1 MKCGFKPTGGV
12 TVSKIAI
19 CGGHRLQGET
29 VVQGSKN
36 AALPIL
42 AATVLNEK
50 KCELFNCPDLED
62 VRAALKIINWLGGDV
77 DYQSGIATVDAFGV
91 HRCIIPE
98 ELMNSMRSSVLFL
111 GPMLSKTKK
120 AEISYPGGCSIGL
133 RPIDLHLKAFKQLG
147 VEIEE
152 IGGRIYCSLDK
163 VKPCKINLLFPS
175 VGATENI
182 MLLCAVS
189 EGETYI
195 ANAAR
200 EPEIVDLQ
208 NALNSMGAKIS
219 GAGSETIRIIG
230 VEKLHEMQ
238 YNIMSD
244 RIFATTVLCGVAACG
259 GDVMLKNIN
268 ANHLELILSMLG
280 CSGCQIVADDDFV
293 RIKCSKRLLGLGKVM
308 TSPYPGFPTDAQALF
323 MSALAGADGTTV
335 FVENI
340 FESRY
345 KHVPELLKMGADIIV
360 DGRLAAVTGCNY
372 LQGASVE
379 AQDLRGGAA
388 LVIAGLSAIGDTL
401 IGGLNHIDRGYE
413 CIEKTFA
420 GLGANIRRI

>member
-1 MKCGFKPTGGV
+1 M
-12 TVSKIAI
+12 SKIAI
-19 CGGHRLQGET
+19 CGGRKLQGE
-29 VVQGSKN
+29 VSVQGSKN
-36 AALPIL
+36 AALPCL
-42 AATVLNEK
+42 AATVLSDEE
-50 KCELFNCPDLED
+50 CELSNCPDLAD
-62 VRAALKIINWLGGDV
+62 VRSALKIIDWLGGSTEYYDH
-77 DYQSGIATVDAFGV
+77 IATINASSV
-91 HRCIIPE
+91 HRYTIPE
-98 ELMNSMRSSVLFL
+98 ELMDSMRSSVLFL
-111 GPMLSKTKK
+111 GPMLSKLKR

-152 IGGRIYCSLDK
+152 IGGRIYCSAENIR
-163 VKPCKINLLFPS
+163 PCKINLLFPS

-195 ANAAR
+195 VNAAR

-208 NALNSMGAKIS
+208 EALNNMGAKIS

-230 VEKLHEMQ
+230 VEKLHGMR

-244 RIFATTVLCGVAACG
+244 RIFAATVLCGVASCG
-259 GDVMLKNIN
+259 GDVILKDVNP
-268 ANHLELILSMLG
+268 NHLELMLSMLSGAG
-280 CSGCQIVADDDFV
+280 CNICTDDNSV
-293 RIKCSKRLLGLGKVM
+293 RVKCSKRLLGLGKVM

-323 MSALAGADGTTV
+323 MSALSTAEGTTV

-345 KHVPELLKMGADIIV
+345 KHVPELIKMGADIIV

-372 LQGASVE
+372 LQGATVE
-379 AQDLRGGAA
+379 AKDLRGGAA
-388 LVIAGLSAIGDTL
+388 LVVAGLSAIGDSL
-401 IGGLNHIDRGYE
+401 IGGTQYIDRGYE
-413 CIEKTFA
+413 HIEETFK

>member
-1 MKCGFKPTGGV
+1 M
-12 TVSKIAI
+12 SKIAI
-19 CGGHRLQGET
+19 CGGRELHGEIT
-29 VVQGSKN
+29 VQGSKN

-42 AATVLNEK
+42 AATVLSDK
-50 KCELFNCPDLED
+50 RCELFNCPDLED
-62 VRAALKIINWLGGDV
+62 VRAALKIIDWLGGDAS
-77 DYQSGIATVDAFGV
+77 YGAGIASVSALGV

-111 GPMLSKTKK
+111 GPLLARLKK

-133 RPIDLHLKAFKQLG
+133 RPIDLHLKAFRQLG
-147 VEIEE
+147 VEVQE
-152 IGGRIYCSLDK
+152 IGGRIYCALDK
-163 VKPCKINLLFPS
+163 IKPGKVNLLFPS

-195 ANAAR
+195 VNAAR

-208 NALNSMGAKIS
+208 NALNSMGANIS

-230 VEKLHEMQ
+230 VEKLNEMQ

-244 RIFATTVLCGVAACG
+244 RIFAATVLCGVAACG
-259 GDVMLKNIN
+259 GDVVLKNVN
-268 ANHLELILSMLG
+268 TNHLELVLSMLAGAG
-280 CSGCQIVADDDFV
+280 CMIFAEDDCI
-293 RIKCSKRLLGLGKVM
+293 RIKCSKRLFGLGKIM

-323 MSALAGADGTTV
+323 MSALATADGTSV

-345 KHVPELLKMGADIIV
+345 KHVPELIKMGADIIV

-372 LQGASVE
+372 LQGAMVE

-388 LVIAGLSAIGDTL
+388 LVVAGLSAIGDTL
-401 IGGLNHIDRGYE
+401 IGGVGHIDRGYE
-413 CIEKTFA
+413 SIEKTFS

>member
-1 MKCGFKPTGGV
+1 M
-12 TVSKIAI
+12 SKIAI
-19 CGGHRLQGET
+19 CGGKKLQGEAI
-29 VVQGSKN
+29 VQGSKN

-42 AATVLNEK
+42 AATVLSDE
-50 KCELFNCPDLED
+50 KCEVFNCPDLED
-62 VRAALKIINWLGGDV
+62 VSAALKIIDWLGGKT
-77 DYQSGIATVDAFGV
+77 DYQSHTATVDAKGL
-91 HRCIIPE
+91 HRYTIPE

-111 GPMLSKTKK
+111 GPMLSKLKR

-133 RPIDLHLKAFKQLG
+133 RPIDLHLKAFRQLG
-147 VEIEE
+147 VEVEE
-152 IGGRIYCSLDK
+152 IGGRIYCSADK
-163 VKPCKINLLFPS
+163 IKPCKINLLFPS

-182 MLLCAVS
+182 MLLCAAS

-195 ANAAR
+195 VNAAR

-208 NALNSMGAKIS
+208 MALNSMGANIS

-230 VEKLHEMQ
+230 VEKLQKMQ

-259 GDVMLKNIN
+259 GDVVLKNTN
-268 ANHLELILSMLG
+268 ANHLELILSMLAGAG
-280 CSGCQIVADDDFV
+280 CNIEAEDDCI
-293 RIKCSKRLLGLGKVM
+293 RIKCLKRPMGLGKVM

-323 MSALAGADGTTV
+323 MSALSSADGTTV

-345 KHVPELLKMGADIIV
+345 KHVPELIKMGADIIV

-372 LQGASVE
+372 LQGAVVE

-388 LVIAGLSAIGDTL
+388 LVVAGLSAIGDTL
-401 IGGLNHIDRGYE
+401 ISGVSHIDRGYE
-413 CIEKTFA
+413 RIEETFKS
-420 GLGANIRRI
+420 LGANIRRI